1 MWAERRRRTTSI
13 ACVSTFER
21 FLVLKRLVLVVA
33 VLSLVAAGCS
43 GSSEPVATVGD
54 VDIVR
59 GDVEGLVRLAD
70 EELSVSEFASFL
82 GVFIQ
87 WEAIEQAASE
97 EFGIDPSDENVQL
110 RLDQLVAEFGAG
122 ATLDD
127 FLDEL
132 NASETG
138 IRKYAAQLIIQDEI
152 ELQLTPALVAATETD
167 AGDEI
172 ARDPLAWTEV
182 CAAHILVET
191 AEQADD
197 VVARLAGG
205 EEFAPIAANVSID
218 PGSGANGGDLGCTS
232 PSGYVP
238 EFAEATM
245 AAEIGVPTGPIESQF
260 GFHIILVESRTATA
274 ASEVIEYLNS
284 VAERDLVDG
293 WFLSVIAA
301 ADVTVVE
308 DVGVWVTDP
317 RPQVLP
323 PA

>member
-1 MWAERRRRTTSI
+1 M
-13 ACVSTFER
+13 
-21 FLVLKRLVLVVA
+21 VLLVA
-33 VLSLVAAGCS
+33 VLALVAAGCS

-59 GDVEGLVRLAD
+59 GDVEGLVRLTD

-97 EFGIDPSDENVQL
+97 EFGIDPSDENIQL
-110 RLDQLVAEFGAG
+110 RLDQLVAEFGPG

-127 FLDEL
+127 FLNSPSV

-152 ELQLTPALVAATETD
+152 ELQLTSALVAATEPE
-167 AGDEI
+167 AEDEI

-238 EFAEATM
+238 EFADATM

-260 GFHIILVESRTATA
+260 GFHIILVESRTATDT
-274 ASEVIEYLNS
+274 SDVIEYLNS

-301 ADVTVVE
+301 ADVSVVG

-317 RPQVLP
+317 SPQVLP